1 MKTLK
6 ILSLTAFALGSFFL
20 TSCGCCTGEEP
31 VPPLRPVPVMQDLPG
46 AAEIPVL
53 DDLHS
58 CSFFKSLPPQPE
70 CRLFYDDPDRSLGRD
85 QKNALPDEEVRFE
98 L

>member
-53 DDLHS
+53 DD
-58 CSFFKSLPPQPE
+58 K
-70 CRLFYDDPDRSLGRD
+70 
-85 QKNALPDEEVRFE
+85 
-98 L
+98 